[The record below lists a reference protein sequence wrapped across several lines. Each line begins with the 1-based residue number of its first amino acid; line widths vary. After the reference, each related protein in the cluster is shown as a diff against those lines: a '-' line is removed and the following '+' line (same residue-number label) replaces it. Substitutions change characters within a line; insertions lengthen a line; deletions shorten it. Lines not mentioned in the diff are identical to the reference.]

1 MTESDAY
8 SRLNKTEPVLFDGCE
23 TFGAWNNPITAAAY
37 DTAGIYVVDN
47 AHEGRPDLIAY
58 ELYGNSKLDW
68 VLIAMNQ
75 TTRNMSGSSA
85 IDVLNWPRA
94 GDAITVPNRR
104 TIVGELLI

>member
-8 SRLNKTEPVLFDGCE
+8 SRLNKTDPVLFDGFE
-23 TFGAWNNPITAAAY
+23 TFGAWNNPITPTMY
-37 DTAGIYVVDN
+37 DIADVYVVDN

-85 IDVLNWPRA
+85 VDVLNWPRA
-94 GDAITVPNRR
+94 GDVITVPDRR
-104 TIVGELLI
+104 TITSELLA